1 MISPSLETTMRT
13 KSWCQQH
20 NSWCSTHMKSRNF
33 QLRISCNL
41 ERNLRIWPRKLQLRI
56 REISESDL
64 ESFNSKCWKSV
75 SSFSKSSAPKELFWL
90 TERKERKREEKKS
103 LNCWKAKKKDVS
115 SSVDAEQ
122 ICLNLRLWILYL
134 LLKTPSLTHTHTRK
148 KLWMASTPNCAHQSK
163 PTKSLKNFKT

>member
-1 MISPSLETTMRT
+1 MRT

-41 ERNLRIWPRKLQLRI
+41 ERYLRILSRKLQLRI

-64 ESFNSKCWKSV
+64 EIFNSEFWKFV

-90 TERKERKREEKKS
+90 TERKERKREEKK
-103 LNCWKAKKKDVS
+103 N
-115 SSVDAEQ
+115 
-122 ICLNLRLWILYL
+122 LWIAERRRHTQEKNSEWLQL
-134 LLKTPSLTHTHTRK
+134 QTVLISQNQQNLWKTSKPKFFSKLENQENLFENLKTK
-148 KLWMASTPNCAHQSK
+148 KSSEKQ
-163 PTKSLKNFKT
+163 